1 MKKWILTLPL
11 VFCLNACTPTTLL
24 VGAAIGIGG
33 SLILDKRSIQ
43 TIWNDHHISSTALNR
58 IRVDKQLKTST
69 SINASTF
76 DGEVLLVGQAQT
88 AELRKKAEKITS
100 GIKGVRKIFNEIE
113 IAAPDGSFQHTNDT
127 WLTTKVKT
135 ELFSKRGF
143 NASSIKIVTSNGTV
157 YLQGKVNRKTGNKI
171 ADIVRRVSGV
181 NRVIKVFEYS
191 KYS

>member
-1 MKKWILTLPL
+1 MKKWTLALPL
-11 VFCLNACTPTTLL
+11 IFCLNACTPTTLL

-58 IRVDKQLKTST
+58 IRVDKQLKNST

-76 DGEVLLVGQAQT
+76 DGELLLVGQAQT
-88 AELRKKAEKITS
+88 AQLRQKAEKITS
-100 GIKGVRKIFNEIE
+100 KIPGVRKIFNEIE
-113 IAAPDGSFQHTNDT
+113 IAAPDGGFQNSNDT
-127 WLTTKVKT
+127 WLTTKVKA
-135 ELFSKRGF
+135 ELFSKRGL
-143 NASSIKIVTSNGTV
+143 SSSEIKIITSNGTV
-157 YLQGKVNRKTGNKI
+157 YIQGKVDRKKGNEI